1 MNSGNSRHRGTV
13 DIVRIAG
20 ISGIMGMMGIIG
32 SLKLSLVMFGWVII
46 RNLKFVLQKDQ
57 SLKVA

>member
-1 MNSGNSRHRGTV
+1 M
-13 DIVRIAG
+13 RIAG

-57 SLKVA
+57 SLKAASLVTIGYH